1 MYFYSYFAGWCNGST
16 SRSEREAAGSNPDPA
31 TKTESTSGFV
41 VVKGGGEVKKKLRCF
56 YKRFAALVAALSLCA
71 SLCVPCLAANN
82 AQWRKWVV
90 TGEREMTNENG
101 TMSRYLHLT
110 PFQDGK
116 IYAANILSH
125 ISAVSLNYEQ
135 NSSNL
140 AAGPASYFISAL
152 NYPDWWR
159 SAIPLGAMSYVQVD
173 VKKITADSTPFPS
186 TPTAVSSCLLYF
198 FDSANS
204 VNLSVDM
211 SSYVGNSVNGYGG
224 SLSQSSGSP
233 LFISEGYT
241 VSNSRY
247 SASFVT
253 VQPGSSSIIGISNF
267 NNVRFGWPINHF
279 GGGISFDTVP
289 LVNLSSERLVIA
301 AVSSNSKYCSVNA
314 EISFWVDANKLPAG
328 LKVGDEFPS
337 DSDAFDNLRDELI
350 KQFPEASENIQ
361 NGKDTMHG
369 WNDTE
374 TVDTDVASTSIS
386 VLNALFQNLGGFL
399 FVISLMVFGAVVLRM
414 LIRKAVDG

>member
-1 MYFYSYFAGWCNGST
+1 MVACHFLRVKLLVRFQTPQPILILPPLFDVA
-16 SRSEREAAGSNPDPA
+16 
-31 TKTESTSGFV
+31 
-41 VVKGGGEVKKKLRCF
+41 KGGDAVNMKQRCLF
-56 YKRFAALVAALSLCA
+56 KRFVALVASLMVCA
-71 SLCVPCLAANN
+71 SLCLPCFAANN

-90 TGEREMTNENG
+90 TGERNMTNENG

-125 ISAVSLNYEQ
+125 LSGVNLNYYQ
-135 NSSNL
+135 NSSNVAL
-140 AAGPASYFISAL
+140 GPVSYFISAL

-186 TPTAVSSCLLYF
+186 SPTAVSSCLLYF

-204 VNLSVDM
+204 VDLSVDM
-211 SSYVGNSVNGYGG
+211 SSYVGDSVSGSVSGFGG
-224 SLSQSSGSP
+224 SLSQTSGSP
-233 LFISEGYT
+233 LFISEGFT
-241 VSNSRY
+241 VSNVPY

-253 VQPGSSSIIGISNF
+253 VQPGSSSIIAISNF
-267 NNVRFGWPINHF
+267 NNVRFGWPVNHS

-328 LKVGDEFPS
+328 LQVGDEFPA
-337 DSDAFDNLRDELI
+337 DTDAFDKLRDDLLN
-350 KQFPEASENIQ
+350 KFPEAGENIE
-361 NGKDTMHG
+361 NGKDTIQG
-369 WNDTE
+369 WNDTQ

-399 FVISLMVFGAVVLRM
+399 FIISLMVFGAVVLRM
-414 LIRKAVDG
+414 LIRKAVEG

>member
-1 MYFYSYFAGWCNGST
+1 MSL
-16 SRSEREAAGSNPDPA
+16 SEGEAAGSIPDPA
-31 TKTESTSGFV
+31 TKTELTSV
-41 VVKGGGEVKKKLRCF
+41 IRCRERGGVVKKKHRCLV
-56 YKRFAALVAALSLCA
+56 KRFVALVAALMVCA
-71 SLCVPCLAANN
+71 SLCVPCFAANN

-90 TGEREMTNENG
+90 TGERNMTNENG

-125 ISAVSLNYEQ
+125 ISAVTLNYDQ
-135 NSSNL
+135 NSSNVGS
-140 AAGPASYFISAL
+140 GPVSYFISAL

-186 TPTAVSSCLLYF
+186 SPTAVSSCSLYF

-204 VNLSVDM
+204 VDLSVDM
-211 SSYVGNSVNGYGG
+211 SSYAGNSVYGYGG
-224 SLSQSSGSP
+224 SLSQTSGSP
-233 LFISEGYT
+233 LFISEGFT
-241 VSNSRY
+241 VSNAYY

-328 LKVGDEFPS
+328 LQVGDEFPA
-337 DSDAFDNLRDELI
+337 DTDAFDKLRDDLLN
-350 KQFPEASENIQ
+350 KFPEAGENIE
-361 NGKDTMHG
+361 NGKDTIQG
-369 WNDTE
+369 WNDNE
-374 TVDTDVASTSIS
+374 TVDTDVASTSIAA
-386 VLNALFQNLGGFL
+386 LNALFQNLGGFL
-399 FVISLMVFGAVVLRM
+399 FVVALMVFGAVVLRM